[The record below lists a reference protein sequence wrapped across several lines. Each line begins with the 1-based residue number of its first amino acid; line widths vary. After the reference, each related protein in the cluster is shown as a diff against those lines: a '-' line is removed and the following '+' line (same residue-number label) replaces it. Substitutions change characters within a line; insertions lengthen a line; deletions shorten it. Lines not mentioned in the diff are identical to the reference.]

1 MNDLLART
9 LRGREFTGKIRQLV
23 RGNHYGFITVD
34 APELKDVFFHADHL
48 LDVAFK
54 ELRIGDKVSF
64 YIDTDEKNRI
74 GARSLRVLTGDTL
87 IPFKDIQFG
96 YASAEDE
103 STKCPILLVEGF
115 IDNEGFAHEL
125 CFGSRFLVLGDKGS
139 GKSALG
145 EHLRLSS
152 QDRHDMFIKTIYL
165 SDFPFV
171 NFTKIINTDDLP
183 ASRYPAAWSW
193 LLLLYLIESISNDEG
208 ASTALDHEFQR
219 ILTCLNRLGLIP
231 SPSVKQLVNSSTSTS
246 FKLNL
251 SPFFE
256 VTRNTAS
263 PKTEEVIPFFVENLK
278 NLLATC
284 RSASKH
290 LLIIDGLD
298 DILTFEPVQYEAL
311 GALLLEASRLNSHFF
326 QADCPCKVVLLCR
339 TNLFERLPGPNKN
352 KVRQDSAIYL
362 DWYGGE
368 RDPRNT
374 KLVQLANNRAKL
386 SDDRIHEVFDAY
398 FPRLYYG
405 KDIIKFFLA
414 YTRHNPR
421 DFLQLLKAI
430 QRHEK
435 SVRVWKDAIRAGLA
449 DYCENYFLPEIK
461 DTLDGYLDN
470 TTIDLVFHLLATL
483 GKRRFSLAA
492 LTNTVEST
500 PRYQAIELNKILDAL
515 FECSAIGNV
524 RELANKSEYA
534 SFKFRN
540 RNSVFNQANDI
551 VLQNAIWLALS
562 AQHGASIDEDFFNF
576 EMEEDLS

>member
-1 MNDLLART
+1 MSDPLDRIP
-9 LRGREFTGKIRQLV
+9 RDREFTGKIQRLV
-23 RGNHYGFITVD
+23 HSGYYGFISVD
-34 APELKDVFFHADHL
+34 ASELKEVFFHADHL
-48 LDVAFK
+48 LDVDFK
-54 ELRIGDKVSF
+54 ALRIGDKVSF
-64 YIDTDEKNRI
+64 YVAKDEENRI
-74 GARSLRVLTGDTL
+74 GARRLRVITGDIL
-87 IPFKDIQFG
+87 IPLKDIQFG

-103 STKCPILLVEGF
+103 STKCPVLLLEGF
-115 IDNEGFAHEL
+115 IDNEGFADEL
-125 CFGSRFLVLGDKGS
+125 CYGSRFLVLGDKGS
-139 GKSALG
+139 GKSALA

-152 QDRHDMFIKTIYL
+152 QDRHDIFIKTIYL

-171 NFTKIINTDDLP
+171 NFTKIVNTDDLP
-183 ASRYPAAWSW
+183 ASRYPTAWSW

-208 ASTALDHEFQR
+208 ASTALDHEFHR
-219 ILTCLNRLGLIP
+219 TLTCLNRLGLLP
-231 SPSVKQLVNSSTSTS
+231 SPSVKKLVNSSTSTS

-251 SPFFE
+251 PPFFE
-256 VTRNTAS
+256 ATRITSS
-263 PKTEEVIPFFVENLK
+263 PKTEEAIPFFVENFR
-278 NLLATC
+278 NLLTTC

-326 QADCPCKVVLLCR
+326 QAGCPCKVVLLCR

-368 RDPRNT
+368 RSPRNT

-398 FPRLYYG
+398 FPRLFYG
-405 KDIIKFFLA
+405 KGIIRFFLA

-435 SVRVWKDAIRAGLA
+435 SVRVSKDAIKAGLV

-470 TTIDLVFHLLATL
+470 TTIDLIFHLLATL
-483 GKRRFSLAA
+483 GKRRFSIAA
-492 LTNTVEST
+492 LTNTVESNS
-500 PRYQAIELNKILDAL
+500 RYHSLDLNKILDAL

-524 RELANKSEYA
+524 RELANKSKYA

-540 RNSVFNQANDI
+540 RNSVFNQADDI

-562 AQHGASIDEDFFNF
+562 VQHGTNMEENFFDPV
-576 EMEEDLS
+576 MKEDLS